1 MWEIIILF
9 LFYSYILLKKFD
21 SIKNIN
27 GNKPFTKKDAYQKFK
42 ELLENYEVIKQL
54 KHTKQNIYPKSLL
67 VINYPLLIPIS

>member
-42 ELLENYEVIKQL
+42 ELLENYEVIK
-54 KHTKQNIYPKSLL
+54 
-67 VINYPLLIPIS
+67 